1 MDKTCR
7 PESTSE
13 QLRKNAK
20 QVKVD
25 AIAYKL
31 DQVANWHEWGQVLGL
46 RLKGLR
52 RSDFA
57 MNLAFVLPKF
67 VPYLCG
73 FNPFTPNDQTRICW
87 LSSLLLENGSGPFV
101 IWEV

>member
-25 AIAYKL
+25 ASAYKL

-52 RSDFA
+52 RSDLLWFVSL
-57 MNLAFVLPKF
+57 NLLVSE
-67 VPYLCG
+67 
-73 FNPFTPNDQTRICW
+73 
-87 LSSLLLENGSGPFV
+87 LS
-101 IWEV
+101 W